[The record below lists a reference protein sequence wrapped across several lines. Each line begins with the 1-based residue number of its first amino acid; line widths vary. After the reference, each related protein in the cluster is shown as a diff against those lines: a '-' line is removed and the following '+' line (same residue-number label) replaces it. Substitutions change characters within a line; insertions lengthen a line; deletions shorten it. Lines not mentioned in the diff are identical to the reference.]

1 MVIKYHHSSLC
12 LSHVL
17 QKMCVIKEPTRKL
30 PTLSYLP
37 KTSYCLMWDRC
48 MTGLWKPGR
57 QPTALP
63 PRIGGDIGPSFQSS
77 SRELPNNNNNTRLHP
92 SLSFWR
98 YGSCSHFN
106 GLERPMSGAISAMRS
121 RSGSREL
128 GRGSSSVPFSRIGSS
143 VQSFFG
149 SLASRVQAK
158 PSSVQPSSQ
167 TSFAKKM
174 GPQCRSFSTISEV
187 SGVHPLA
194 LSRPERDI
202 ELVLQDAPTR
212 TRLVGV
218 DVDADIG
225 LYIDHRMKSSD
236 DMKEWDDIVKRKV
249 REVLTSKAEGM
260 SVLLQDI
267 RHPELRSLT
276 HS

>member
-17 QKMCVIKEPTRKL
+17 QKMCVIKEPIRKL
-30 PTLSYLP
+30 STLSYLP

-48 MTGLWKPGR
+48 MTAPVEAWKATNRTATSNWRRYRSFLPEFKSRTTQQQQTDILAMLHTLTGR
-57 QPTALP
+57 YYWALKVLLLRNLP
-63 PRIGGDIGPSFQSS
+63 CWSS
-77 SRELPNNNNNTRLHP
+77 ISKPNPAGN
-92 SLSFWR
+92 
-98 YGSCSHFN
+98 HFN

-121 RSGSREL
+121 QSGSREL

-174 GPQCRSFSTISEV
+174 GPQRRSFSTI
-187 SGVHPLA
+187 
-194 LSRPERDI
+194 
-202 ELVLQDAPTR
+202 
-212 TRLVGV
+212 
-218 DVDADIG
+218 
-225 LYIDHRMKSSD
+225 
-236 DMKEWDDIVKRKV
+236 
-249 REVLTSKAEGM
+249 LTSRSRCSNTYTPCFGRYWRRWRLGVPHASDRSKPSM
-260 SVLLQDI
+260 IKPLLPVPKI
-267 RHPELRSLT
+267 HL
-276 HS
+276 

>member
-174 GPQCRSFSTISEV
+174 GPQCRSFSTIST
-187 SGVHPLA
+187 SRSRRSNTYTPCFGRYWRRWRLGVPHASDRSKPSMRKPL
-194 LSRPERDI
+194 LPVPKI
-202 ELVLQDAPTR
+202 HL
-212 TRLVGV
+212 
-218 DVDADIG
+218 
-225 LYIDHRMKSSD
+225 
-236 DMKEWDDIVKRKV
+236 
-249 REVLTSKAEGM
+249 
-260 SVLLQDI
+260 
-267 RHPELRSLT
+267 
-276 HS
+276 